1 MTSVLVNAVPGMVGS
16 RQGKALDVYGKLPY
30 TWSMEK
36 VSTSARLEARLPADI
51 HALLKRAAEIEGR
64 SLTDFVVTAA
74 RQAAC
79 RTIEETEIIRLSVE
93 DQRQITEAILHPPQ
107 PAPALRRAFK
117 RRRELFGSV

>member
-1 MTSVLVNAVPGMVGS
+1 
-16 RQGKALDVYGKLPY
+16 
-30 TWSMEK
+30 MEK